1 MKLQT
6 LVLATAAVL
15 AATATTVLAQGAA
28 PQREIT
34 QIKGDVYNFRNI
46 GHNAVF
52 MVTKAGIV
60 LIDTIDA
67 DASKWLKAEIKKT
80 FNVPVKYVAYSHDHP
95 DHSSGGE
102 VFADTATF
110 VAHQRAKEVIIGEKR
125 PTAVP
130 NITFSDTM
138 TIELGGKVVN
148 LHYVG
153 RNHSDNTI
161 VAEFPAERV
170 IFTVDWIP
178 VQGLPF
184 RDMNDTYFEEWI
196 EGLKRVEQMNF
207 DILAPGH
214 GRLGNRNDVRLFRGY
229 MEDLHAATLQAV
241 RSGKSVEQAKAEIT
255 LEKYREWGAYQAFR
269 PLNIEF
275 MYGHIEFM
283 YGHVKSHWR
292 PSVVPPPPAPAPTG
306 APKGN

>member
-1 MKLQT
+1 MKVQT
-6 LVLATAAVL
+6 VIL
-15 AATATTVLAQGAA
+15 AAAALLASATSVLAQGAA

-34 QIKGDVYNFRNI
+34 QIKGDVYNFRNM

-52 MVTKAGIV
+52 MVTPAGIV
-60 LIDTIDA
+60 LIDTINPA
-67 DASKWLKAEIKKT
+67 AATWLKAELKRH

-102 VFADTATF
+102 VFADTALF
-110 VAHQRAKEVIIGEKR
+110 VAHQRAKEVIVSEKR
-125 PTAVP
+125 PTAIP
-130 NITFSDTM
+130 NVTFSESM
-138 TIELGGKVVN
+138 TIELGGKKVE

-153 RNHSDNTI
+153 RNHSDNTL
-161 VAEFPAERV
+161 VAHFPAERI

-196 EGLKRVEQMNF
+196 EGLKRVEQMDF

-214 GRLGNRNDVRLFRGY
+214 GRLGNKGDVRAFRGY

-241 RSGKSVEQAKAEIT
+241 RAGKSVEQAKADVT
-255 LEKYREWGAYQAFR
+255 LEKYKDWGAYQAFR

-275 MYGHIEFM
+275 MYGH
-283 YGHVKSHWR
+283 VKSHWR
-292 PSVVPPPPAPAPTG
+292 PSVVPQATAPAG

>member
-6 LVLATAAVL
+6 IAFAVL
-15 AATATTVLAQGAA
+15 TLLTTASPLAAQGAA

-34 QIKGDVYNFRNI
+34 KIAGDVYNFRNM

-52 MVTKAGIV
+52 MVTPAGIV

-67 DASKWLKAEIKKT
+67 VAAQWLKDELKKQ
-80 FNVPVKYVAYSHDHP
+80 FDQPVRYVAYSHDHP
-95 DHSSGGE
+95 DHASGGE
-102 VFADTATF
+102 IFADTALF
-110 VAHQRAKEVIIGEKR
+110 VSHTRAKEVIMDEQR
-125 PTAVP
+125 RTAVP
-130 NITFSDTM
+130 NITFSDSM
-138 TIELGGKVVN
+138 TIELGGKRVD

-153 RNHSDNTI
+153 RNHSDNTL
-161 VAEFPAERV
+161 VAHFPAERV

-196 EGLKRVEQMNF
+196 DGLKRVEQMDF

-214 GRLGNRNDVRLFRGY
+214 GRLGKKEDVRAFRGY
-229 MEDLHAATLQAV
+229 MEDLRDGVLQAV
-241 RSGKSVEQAKAEIT
+241 RDGKT
-255 LEKYREWGAYQAFR
+255 LEQTKADVTLDKYKGWGAYETFR
-269 PLNIEF
+269 PLN
-275 MYGHIEFM
+275 IEFM

-292 PSVVPPPPAPAPTG
+292 PSVVPPPSG
-306 APKGN
+306 ASKGN

>member
-1 MKLQT
+1 MKLQIAI
-6 LVLATAAVL
+6 LAGAAL
-15 AATATTVLAQGAA
+15 FATATTVWAQGAPA

-67 DASKWLKAEIKKT
+67 EASKWLKAEIKKT

-102 VFADTATF
+102 VFADTATI
-110 VAHQRAKEVIIGEKR
+110 VGHQRTKDVIVSEKR

-130 NITFSDTM
+130 SLTFSDTM
-138 TIELGGKVVN
+138 TIELGGKRVD

-153 RNHSDNTI
+153 RNHSDNTV
-161 VAEFPAERV
+161 VAHFPAERI

-196 EGLKRVEQMNF
+196 DGLKRVEQMDF

-214 GRLGNRNDVRLFRGY
+214 GRLGNKGDVRAFRGY
-229 MEDLHAATLQAV
+229 MEDLQMATLQAV
-241 RSGKSVEQAKAEIT
+241 RAGKSVEQAKAEIT
-255 LEKYREWGAYQAFR
+255 LEKYKDWGAYQAFR
-269 PLNIEF
+269 PLN
-275 MYGHIEFM
+275 IEFM

-292 PSVVPPPPAPAPTG
+292 PSVVPPPPAPAAG

>member
-1 MKLQT
+1 MFIRT
-6 LVLATAAVL
+6 LSLATMALL
-15 AATATTVLAQGAA
+15 AATTCVLAQA

-34 QIKGDVYNFRNI
+34 KIAGDVYNFRNM

-52 MVTKAGIV
+52 MVTPAGIV

-67 DASKWLKAEIKKT
+67 AAAAWLKEEVKKQ
-80 FNVPVKYVAYSHDHP
+80 FNQTVKYVAYSHDHP
-95 DHSSGGE
+95 DHASGGE
-102 VFADTATF
+102 VLADTALF
-110 VAHQRAKEVIIGEKR
+110 VAHTRAKEVIVAEKR

-138 TIELGGKVVN
+138 TIELGGKRVD

-153 RNHSDNTI
+153 RNHSDNTL
-161 VAEFPAERV
+161 VAHFPAERV

-196 EGLKRVEQMNF
+196 EGLKRVEQMDF

-214 GRLGNRNDVRLFRGY
+214 GRLGKKDDVRAFRSY
-229 MEDLHAATLQAV
+229 MEDLHKATLDAV

-255 LEKYREWGAYQAFR
+255 LEKYKDWGAYQAFR

-275 MYGHIEFM
+275 MYGH
-283 YGHVKSHWR
+283 VKSHWR
-292 PSVVPPPPAPAPTG
+292 PSVPPPPAPAG

>member
-1 MKLQT
+1 MKVQT
-6 LVLATAAVL
+6 VIL
-15 AATATTVLAQGAA
+15 AAAALLASATSVLAQGAA

-34 QIKGDVYNFRNI
+34 QIKGDVYNFRNM

-52 MVTKAGIV
+52 MVTPAGIV
-60 LIDTIDA
+60 LIDTINPA
-67 DASKWLKAEIKKT
+67 AATWLKAELKRH

-102 VFADTATF
+102 VFADTALF
-110 VAHQRAKEVIIGEKR
+110 VAHQRAKEVIVSEKR
-125 PTAVP
+125 PTAIP
-130 NITFSDTM
+130 NVTFSESM
-138 TIELGGKVVN
+138 TIELGGKKVE

-153 RNHSDNTI
+153 RNHSDNTL
-161 VAEFPAERV
+161 VAHFPAERIV
-170 IFTVDWIP
+170 FTVDWIP

-196 EGLKRVEQMNF
+196 EGLKRVEQMDF

-214 GRLGNRNDVRLFRGY
+214 GRLGNKGDVRAFRGY

-241 RSGKSVEQAKAEIT
+241 RAGKSVEQAKADVT
-255 LEKYREWGAYQAFR
+255 LEKYKDWGAYQAFR

-275 MYGHIEFM
+275 MYGH
-283 YGHVKSHWR
+283 VKSHWR
-292 PSVVPPPPAPAPTG
+292 PSVVPQATAPAG

>member
-6 LVLATAAVL
+6 IAFAVL
-15 AATATTVLAQGAA
+15 TLLTTASPLAAQGAA

-34 QIKGDVYNFRNI
+34 KIAGDVYNFRNM

-52 MVTKAGIV
+52 MVTPAGIV

-67 DASKWLKAEIKKT
+67 VAAQWLKDELKKR
-80 FNVPVKYVAYSHDHP
+80 FDQPVRYVAYSHDHP
-95 DHSSGGE
+95 DHASGGE
-102 VFADTATF
+102 IFADTALF
-110 VAHQRAKEVIIGEKR
+110 VSHTRAKEVIVGEQR
-125 PTAVP
+125 ATAVP
-130 NITFSDTM
+130 NITFSDSM
-138 TIELGGKVVN
+138 TIELGGKRVD

-153 RNHSDNTI
+153 RNHSDNTL
-161 VAEFPAERV
+161 VAHFPAERV

-196 EGLKRVEQMNF
+196 DGLKRVEQMDF

-214 GRLGNRNDVRLFRGY
+214 GRLGKKEDVRAFRGY
-229 MEDLHAATLQAV
+229 MEDLRDGVLKAV
-241 RSGKSVEQAKAEIT
+241 REGKTLEQAKADVT
-255 LEKYREWGAYQAFR
+255 LDKYKNWGAYETFR
-269 PLNIEF
+269 PLN
-275 MYGHIEFM
+275 IEFM

-292 PSVVPPPPAPAPTG
+292 PSVVPSPSG

>member
-1 MKLQT
+1 MKLQIWI
-6 LVLATAAVL
+6 LAGVAL
-15 AATATTVLAQGAA
+15 LATATTGLAQSAA

-34 QIKGDVYNFRNI
+34 QIRGDVYNFRNI

-67 DASKWLKAEIKKT
+67 EASKWLKAEVKRV

-95 DHSSGGE
+95 DHASGGE
-102 VFADTATF
+102 VFADTAMF
-110 VAHQRAKEVIIGEKR
+110 VAHQRAKEVIVAEKR
-125 PTAVP
+125 RTAIP
-130 NITFSDTM
+130 NITFSDSM
-138 TIELGGKVVN
+138 TIELGGKVVK

-153 RNHSDNTI
+153 RNHSDNTL

-196 EGLKRVEQMNF
+196 EGLKRVEQMDF

-214 GRLGNRNDVRLFRGY
+214 GRLGKKDDVRAFRGY
-229 MEDLHAATLQAV
+229 MEDLHKATLEAV
-241 RSGKSVEQAKAEIT
+241 RAGKSIEQAQAEIT
-255 LEKYREWGAYQAFR
+255 LEKYKDWGAYQAFR
-269 PLNIEF
+269 PLNIQ
-275 MYGHIEFM
+275 FM

-292 PSVVPPPPAPAPTG
+292 PSAPPPPAPAASG

>member
-1 MKLQT
+1 MKVQT
-6 LVLATAAVL
+6 VIL
-15 AATATTVLAQGAA
+15 AAAALLASATSVLAQGAA

-34 QIKGDVYNFRNI
+34 QIKGDVYNFRNM

-52 MVTKAGIV
+52 MVTPAGIV
-60 LIDTIDA
+60 LIDTINPA
-67 DASKWLKAEIKKT
+67 AATWLKAELKRH

-102 VFADTATF
+102 VFADTALF
-110 VAHQRAKEVIIGEKR
+110 VAHQRAKEVIVSEKR
-125 PTAVP
+125 PTAIP
-130 NITFSDTM
+130 NVTFSESM
-138 TIELGGKVVN
+138 TIELGGKKVE

-153 RNHSDNTI
+153 RNHSDNTL
-161 VAEFPAERV
+161 VAHFPAERI

-196 EGLKRVEQMNF
+196 EGLKRVEQMDF

-214 GRLGNRNDVRLFRGY
+214 GRLGNKGDVRAFRGY

-241 RSGKSVEQAKAEIT
+241 RAGKSVEQAKADIT
-255 LEKYREWGAYQAFR
+255 LEKYKDWGAYQAFR

-275 MYGHIEFM
+275 MYGH
-283 YGHVKSHWR
+283 VKSHWR
-292 PSVVPPPPAPAPTG
+292 PSVVPQATAPAG

>member
-6 LVLATAAVL
+6 LILAGAALFATAIS
-15 AATATTVLAQGAA
+15 ATSTSWAQSAA

-34 QIKGDVYNFRNI
+34 QIKGDVYNFRNM

-67 DASKWLKAEIKKT
+67 NAAKWLKDEVKKH

-102 VFADTATF
+102 VFADTALF
-110 VAHQRAKEVIIGEKR
+110 VAHQRAKEVIVAEKR
-125 PTAVP
+125 PTAIP
-130 NITFSDTM
+130 NITFSDSM
-138 TIELGGKVVN
+138 TIELGGKKVE

-153 RNHSDNTI
+153 RNHSDNTL
-161 VAEFPAERV
+161 VAHFPAERV
-170 IFTVDWIP
+170 VFTVDWIP

-196 EGLKRVEQMNF
+196 EGLKRVEQMDF

-214 GRLGNRNDVRLFRGY
+214 GRLGNKGDVRAFRGY

-241 RSGKSVEQAKAEIT
+241 RAGKSVEQAKAEVT
-255 LEKYREWGAYQAFR
+255 LEKYKDWGAYQAFR
-269 PLNIEF
+269 PLN
-275 MYGHIEFM
+275 IEFM

-292 PSVVPPPPAPAPTG
+292 PSVVPPPPAPAG